1 MAEVELVEMDLL
13 LRDYCRRIDAR
24 DIEGLSAVF
33 TADCRVSY
41 GDRHL
46 EGLPALRIFLHKE
59 LARFASTRH
68 TLVSFEVIGSSDAP
82 LRGRSG
88 IEAWHRFVPRADRPR
103 ADLTIFGHFESDF
116 VATPMGLRIALHRGV
131 EDDRRTGP

>member
-1 MAEVELVEMDLL
+1 MTESELREMDLL

-24 DIEGLSAVF
+24 DLEGLSAVF
-33 TADCRVSY
+33 TSDCHVSY
-41 GDRHL
+41 GDVHL
-46 EGLPALRIFLHKE
+46 HGLPALRAFLQRE

-68 TLVSFEVIGSSDAP
+68 TLVSFERLGPGAGP
-82 LRGRSG
+82 LRGRSR

-116 VATPMGLRIALHRGV
+116 VPTPMGLRIAEHRGI
-131 EDDRRTGP
+131 EDDRKAGG